1 MEKGVEV
8 SSKRCQLVTGAFLA
22 LAVAAFV
29 PPAASAT
36 DLRSPD
42 TRDAAIVMERSP
54 AATDL
59 RSPDTRDASSSENRI
74 AAFVDLRSP
83 DTRTAGTAQQRG
95 PVLVDLR
102 SPDSR
107 DAARG
112 YRPRLAIEVVR
123 VVGPSGFDW
132 RDAGIGALGAFA
144 VALLGAGTVLA
155 VLRHHRSRFAAL

>member
-1 MEKGVEV
+1 VN
-8 SSKRCQLVTGAFLA
+8 SKRRQLVTGAVLA
-22 LAVAAFV
+22 LAMAAFV
-29 PPAASAT
+29 PPAGSAT

-42 TRDAAIVMERSP
+42 TREAAIGMEQLP

-59 RSPDTRDASSSENRI
+59 RSPDTRDAASSSERI
-74 AAFVDLRSP
+74 AGFVDLRSP
-83 DTRTAGTAQQRG
+83 DTRAAAAVEQPR

-112 YRPRLAIEVVR
+112 YRPPLAIEVVR
-123 VVGPSGFDW
+123 VVGPSEFDW

-144 VALLGAGTVLA
+144 VTLLAAGTMLG
-155 VLRHHRSRFAAL
+155 VLRHRRSRFAAL

>member
-1 MEKGVEV
+1 M
-8 SSKRCQLVTGAFLA
+8 
-22 LAVAAFV
+22 

-54 AATDL
+54 ATMDL
-59 RSPDTRDASSSENRI
+59 RSPDTRDASSSKKRI

-83 DTRTAGTAQQRG
+83 DTR
-95 PVLVDLR
+95 
-102 SPDSR
+102 

-112 YRPRLAIEVVR
+112 YRPTLPIEVVR

-144 VALLGAGTVLA
+144 FALLAAGTVLA
-155 VLRHHRSRFAAL
+155 VLRHHRSRLAAL